1 MKNHT
6 MIPPKIDLQ
15 QQLYKAYGL
24 QSSDSP
30 TSEYNLQVI
39 RHCYLQSKYGP
50 TLHSALT
57 AQDLKDIFVFSIYDL
72 LYIYK

>member
-1 MKNHT
+1 
-6 MIPPKIDLQ
+6 MIPTKIDIQ

-24 QSSDSP
+24 QSTSSDGP

-39 RHCYLQSKYGP
+39 RHCYLQSTFRP
-50 TLHSALT
+50 NLHSALT
-57 AQDLKDIFVFSIYDL
+57 PQHLKKMFVFSFYDL